1 MKTKIKFTIVLIATL
16 FLFNCTS
23 VIDDDENVIN
33 TKITQS
39 DNLKTVPLNNSIRFL
54 KQIKSKKLTS
64 KGIVSNDIDLNIDI
78 ESLEQVDLTN
88 TDAKLNVASATTKFK
103 TVETEFLQIEI
114 NGELQTVLFQKKT

>member
-88 TDAKLNVASATTKFK
+88 TDAKLNVAPATTKFK
-103 TVETEFLQIEI
+103 SVETEFLQIEI